1 MTLAALDLEKMDDAI
16 AAADRFFDALKE
28 SIENG
33 DYALINQARSSTKAF
48 GLSVAGS
55 REKAYDLLDLKDFA
69 QNVEEE
75 FAMKAGEG
83 PVPEAEPIVEAVDH
97 LVVRSA
103 GNVEGAGGVSFYLPG
118 DNRELFRT
126 AQELYTDQ
134 EILSESYKD
143 FVDSYTGNWLEEST
157 FDCNYTCC
165 ILELE

>member
-1 MTLAALDLEKMDDAI
+1 MCRIVDAYGQYYEKNRTLFFNPDVTLAALDLEKMDDAI

-75 FAMKAGEG
+75 FAMKAGVLFARRQ
-83 PVPEAEPIVEAVDH
+83 PRTVQN
-97 LVVRSA
+97 SA
-103 GNVEGAGGVSFYLPG
+103 GTVHRPG
-118 DNRELFRT
+118 HPFRV
-126 AQELYTDQ
+126 L
-134 EILSESYKD
+134 
-143 FVDSYTGNWLEEST
+143 
-157 FDCNYTCC
+157 
-165 ILELE
+165 